1 MKLLKNNNLRMGGGL
16 PLYTCCFI
24 QALKRKIFRIGI
36 DARSLEKSGILSAK
50 AYVKTLRPIVY

>member
-1 MKLLKNNNLRMGGGL
+1 MKLLKNNNLRMGGL

-50 AYVKTLRPIVY
+50 VYVKTLRPIVY